1 MSFDKKSPLLLKI
14 CEPATSHKKYPLPEP
29 FPNRPS
35 NPTPIP
41 LTYHSVTLP
50 TTPLF
55 PPPWNSP
62 TKGER
67 KFWGIKEEKDEKNVL
82 ENLFLEST
90 TLLAKLVEKILYK
103 QMSKLLKEDLK
114 SFLLRK

>member
-1 MSFDKKSPLLLKI
+1 MSLDKKSPLLFKI

-41 LTYHSVTLP
+41 LTYHCLTLS

-55 PPPWNSP
+55 PPLWNSP
-62 TKGER
+62 TNGER

-82 ENLFLEST
+82 E
-90 TLLAKLVEKILYK
+90 KLVFGEYNSLSETCRENFVQANEQTFKGR
-103 QMSKLLKEDLK
+103 S
-114 SFLLRK
+114 